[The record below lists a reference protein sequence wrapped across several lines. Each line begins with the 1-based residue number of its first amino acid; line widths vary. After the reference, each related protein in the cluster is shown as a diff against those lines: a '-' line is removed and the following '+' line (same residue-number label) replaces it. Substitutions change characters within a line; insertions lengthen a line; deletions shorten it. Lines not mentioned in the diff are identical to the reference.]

1 MRLRNMEISRQ
12 ADLES
17 TIRRFEKRL
26 EISRFAVE
34 WLYQISFLMQKKKTC
49 TRQSHPVLRSRASEP
64 NKIKFPIPFQQT

>member
-34 WLYQISFLMQKKKTC
+34 WLYKL
-49 TRQSHPVLRSRASEP
+49 ASDAEKERHAP
-64 NKIKFPIPFQQT
+64 GKAIQFSVVELLNRIKSSSSIPFRRT